1 MPGTCTGRSP
11 ARTRVVPVALLL
23 AALGA
28 QQAHAGLF
36 DDEEARRQVTDLSAK
51 SNERLDTVARGQMEL
66 ANQIQ
71 ALRDENARLR
81 GQVETLNYE
90 LDAAKKRQQ
99 DFYVD
104 LDGRLRK
111 LETPAAASAATG
123 AAAAA
128 AATSA
133 RPADDKPVASE
144 PPRKVAS
151 DPAAETRE
159 YEAALNLFRANKLKE
174 AATAFEAFAKAHPD
188 STLTPNA
195 YYWLGNAHYA
205 LRDCRRS
212 LEAQRVVGSK
222 WPTHSKAPDALL
234 NVATCQQELGDSKS
248 ARSTL
253 EALLA
258 KYPDSAAASAAR
270 QRLKK

>member
-1 MPGTCTGRSP
+1 MPGPCSGRLP
-11 ARTRVVPVALLL
+11 TRTRVISIALLL

-36 DDEEARRQVTDLSAK
+36 DDDEARRQVSDLQLK
-51 SNERLDTVARGQMEL
+51 SNERLDTVAKGQMEL

-90 LDAAKKRQQ
+90 LDAATKRQK
-99 DFYVD
+99 DFYID
-104 LDGRLRK
+104 LDTRLRK
-111 LETPAAASAATG
+111 LETPSASAASATAAG
-123 AAAAA
+123 AAVK
-128 AATSA
+128 
-133 RPADDKPVASE
+133 PADDSSPASE
-144 PPRKVAS
+144 APRKVAS
-151 DPAAETRE
+151 DPATETRE

-174 AATAFEAFAKAHPD
+174 AAAAFETFARAHPD

-205 LRDCRRS
+205 MRDCRRA
-212 LEAQRVVGSK
+212 LEAQRLVGSK
-222 WPTHSKAPDALL
+222 WPAHAKAPDALL

-248 ARSTL
+248 AKNTL
-253 EALLA
+253 DALLA
-258 KYPDSAAASAAR
+258 KYPDSSAAKAAR

>member
-11 ARTRVVPVALLL
+11 ARTRVVSVALLL

-111 LETPAAASAATG
+111 LETPAAAST

-128 AATSA
+128 GTTS
-133 RPADDKPVASE
+133 RPADDMKPVASE
-144 PPRKVAS
+144 TPRKVAS

-234 NVATCQQELGDSKS
+234 NVATCQQELGDSKN

-258 KYPDSAAASAAR
+258 KYPDSTAASAAR

>member
-1 MPGTCTGRSP
+1 MSETLTDRLP
-11 ARTRVVPVALLL
+11 ATRRVLSIALLL
-23 AALGA
+23 AGLGA

-36 DDEEARRQVTDLSAK
+36 DDEEARRKVDDLSIK
-51 SNERLDTVARGQMEL
+51 SNERLDTVAKGQMEL

-90 LDAAKKRQQ
+90 LEAAKKRQQ

-111 LETPAAASAATG
+111 IEA
-123 AAAAA
+123 
-128 AATSA
+128 
-133 RPADDKPVASE
+133 PVASGTDAAPAGGSQQAPAE
-144 PPRKVAS
+144 SPKKVAS
-151 DPAAETRE
+151 DPATETRE

-174 AATAFEAFAKAHPD
+174 AAAAFEAFAKAHPD

-205 LRDCRRS
+205 LRDCKKGID
-212 LEAQRVVGSK
+212 AQRMVVSK
-222 WPTHSKAPDALL
+222 WPAHAKAADALL

-248 ARSTL
+248 ARATL

-258 KYPDSAAASAAR
+258 KYPESSAANAAR

>member
-1 MPGTCTGRSP
+1 MSTDRLSGQ
-11 ARTRVVPVALLL
+11 TRLLPLALLL
-23 AALGA
+23 ATLGT

-36 DDEEARRQVTDLSAK
+36 DDEEARRQVNELTLK
-51 SNERLDTVARGQMEL
+51 SNERLDTVAKGQMEL

-90 LDAAKKRQQ
+90 LEAAKKRQQ

-111 LETPAAASAATG
+111 IESPTPASAETSPAGESKPAAEA
-123 AAAAA
+123 
-128 AATSA
+128 
-133 RPADDKPVASE
+133 
-144 PPRKVAS
+144 PRKVAS
-151 DPAAETRE
+151 DPASETRE

-174 AATAFEAFAKAHPD
+174 AAAAFEAFAKAHPD

-205 LRDCRRS
+205 LRDCKKGID
-212 LEAQRVVGSK
+212 AQRVVVGK
-222 WPTHSKAPDALL
+222 WPTHAKAADALL

-248 ARSTL
+248 ARATL

-258 KYPDSAAASAAR
+258 KYPESSAAGAAR

>member
-1 MPGTCTGRSP
+1 MPGPCSGRLP
-11 ARTRVVPVALLL
+11 TRTRVISIALLL

-36 DDEEARRQVTDLSAK
+36 DDDEARRQVSDLQLK
-51 SNERLDTVARGQMEL
+51 SNERLDTVAKGQMEL

-71 ALRDENARLR
+71 ELRDENARLR

-90 LDAAKKRQQ
+90 LDAATKRQK
-99 DFYVD
+99 DFYID
-104 LDGRLRK
+104 LDTRLRK
-111 LETPAAASAATG
+111 LETPSASAASATAAGATVK
-123 AAAAA
+123 
-128 AATSA
+128 
-133 RPADDKPVASE
+133 PADDSNPASE
-144 PPRKVAS
+144 APRKSAS
-151 DPAAETRE
+151 DPATETRE

-174 AATAFEAFAKAHPD
+174 AAAAFETFARTHPD

-205 LRDCRRS
+205 MRDCRRA
-212 LEAQRVVGSK
+212 LEAQRLVGSK
-222 WPTHSKAPDALL
+222 WPAHAKAPDALL

-248 ARSTL
+248 AKNTL
-253 EALLA
+253 DALLA
-258 KYPDSAAASAAR
+258 KYPDSSAAKAAR